1 MVVAGP
7 PGVGKTRLARE
18 ALAKAVRS
26 GARERWVV
34 GTKSGRSVPLGA
46 LSRHLQED
54 GTASV
59 SAARALAARINGR
72 RVVVGVDDAHLLDEQ
87 SATAVHQLV
96 LTGTTPVVMTV
107 GATDSAPDA
116 ITSLWKDGYLERLDL
131 LPLSLREVTA
141 LLETALGGEVER
153 SSAEHLWGLAGGTV
167 LFLRLLVT
175 AECEAGRLDWSTVR
189 GDGPVT
195 SGYPPR

>member
-1 MVVAGP
+1 
-7 PGVGKTRLARE
+7 
-18 ALAKAVRS
+18 
-26 GARERWVV
+26 
-34 GTKSGRSVPLGA
+34 
-46 LSRHLQED
+46 
-54 GTASV
+54 
-59 SAARALAARINGR
+59 
-72 RVVVGVDDAHLLDEQ
+72 
-87 SATAVHQLV
+87 
-96 LTGTTPVVMTV
+96 MTV

-167 LFLRLLVT
+167 LFCGCSLPPNVRR
-175 AECEAGRLDWSTVR
+175 AGCDSSPVR

-195 SGYPPR
+195 